1 MSGGITLSTVA
12 AGLGAAASLYT
23 LAGGGKSKE
32 SSPAPAPLPPPP
44 VVTEPTK
51 VPVAKDTG
59 KAAERASL
67 AEQMRRRG
75 RASTILTDT
84 GASDTLG
91 V

>member
-1 MSGGITLSTVA
+1 MSGGITA
-12 AGLGAAASLYT
+12 AGVAAAASVVSAVYT
-23 LAGGGKSKE
+23 ISQGSKGGGG
-32 SSPAPAPLPPPP
+32 ATAAAP

-51 VPVAKDTG
+51 LPTRDTRKD
-59 KAAERASL
+59 AERASL

-84 GASDTLG
+84 QESDTLG